1 MRESPGRFPE
11 KSKESKITTQPLPGF
26 DPEIERRVSGWF
38 NSQRPLVWIPIISR
52 QNFPDVPAHMLAY
65 ADQFQA
71 QFRVP
76 IAKASDLLSLPNNVT
91 GWLMPADEEDT
102 DVACIFRDGEVYVLA
117 VQDSRTGRRQTLL
130 GELAGAAQ
138 QRN

>member
-1 MRESPGRFPE
+1 MENTVNKHEHNDP
-11 KSKESKITTQPLPGF
+11 KITTQPLPGF

-52 QNFPDVPAHMLAY
+52 QNFPDAPAHVLAN
-65 ADQFQA
+65 AEQFQS

-76 IAKASDLLSLPNNVT
+76 IAEASDLLSLPDNVT
-91 GWLMPADEEDT
+91 GWLLPDDEEDT
-102 DVACIFRDGEVYVLA
+102 DVACTVRNGEVYVLG

-130 GELAGAAQ
+130 GELPDN
-138 QRN
+138 RVIS